1 MLTFG
6 KKTLHATFLH
16 TPRPADSDS
25 ENSSQLAAPTNE
37 NNQQKC
43 VQYARYIIPGTLAL
57 LTQVLKI
64 HQNTVFYIPT
74 RTAW

>member
-1 MLTFG
+1 MPRAHIC
-6 KKTLHATFLH
+6 KKTLHATFLQA
-16 TPRPADSDS
+16 PRPADSDS

-37 NNQQKC
+37 NNQ
-43 VQYARYIIPGTLAL
+43 TL
-57 LTQVLKI
+57 LTQVLKV